1 MWSEKMSPH
10 KRGPK
15 KIVLYYGLTSK
26 TFTLDPYAH
35 AGFPEQDLTFKPAV
49 ESYQPKPY
57 EPEPYVPPSSNYH
70 EPEPYRPEPE
80 PYRPP
85 TSSYHEPEP
94 YQPPY
99 EEPGKLCTVQNRL
112 EPLVWILKNG
122 WEI

>member
-1 MWSEKMSPH
+1 MIH
-10 KRGPK
+10 KNL
-15 KIVLYYGLTSK
+15 I
-26 TFTLDPYAH
+26 LDPYAH

-49 ESYQPKPY
+49 ESYKPQPY

-99 EEPGKLCTVQNRL
+99 EEPGKNFSLSVQNKF
-112 EPLVWILKNG
+112 EPVVDWLG
-122 WEI
+122 T